1 MSHNHRL
8 MSNPG
13 LTLNRKRE
21 RMHIATLAARSD
33 RAWTRSV
40 LRLSFALI
48 VCVLTGWGVRELVLT
63 HQFDLLALQSR
74 HHVEFFR
81 MSLQSLLSRNESLP
95 RVIAMEERLL
105 ALLANP
111 SDMKAQDAVNNYLL
125 DVQHGAGINAVYLMD
140 RNGLTLAASNFQ
152 SASSYVGHSYA
163 FRPYFQLALHGGL
176 GRFYGLG
183 ATTGEPGYFLAS
195 PIAGPDGPIGV
206 VVVKISL
213 EDFESALVR
222 NGDPV
227 LLVDANGVVFLSS
240 VPEFKYRTLMPLEAD
255 VMQRIRASRQ
265 YGDQDLRPLGISL
278 QLQDEP
284 QHIRASLQGRA
295 NDVYLAQSVLTA
307 PEGWSIV
314 LLSSTRQERQN
325 ALLAG
330 VATGLAVAF
339 ALSVLFFFRLNI
351 KRYHER
357 RQAEAALRQA
367 YADLEKRIAER
378 TADLTATNASLE
390 EKVGALKTTETI
402 LRETRDSAV
411 QAGKLAVLGQMAA
424 GISHELNQPLTALH
438 TFADNAVGLLERGD
452 VAEVREN
459 LGLIRQMAA
468 RMGRIVGEIKSF
480 TRKPALARRPV
491 GVAGVVVQALML
503 VEARRRQ
510 VEAQIDTRGVPDDL
524 QVRADPQR
532 LEQVLVNLLLNALDA
547 VADSAQ
553 RRVNVTAC
561 RVDGRVRIVVRD
573 SGSGIEAATLPHLF
587 EPFFTT
593 KSVGQGLGLGLAISR
608 MIASELGGSLDAR
621 NGDGGG
627 AEFTLELEKA

>member
-1 MSHNHRL
+1 MR
-8 MSNPG
+8 
-13 LTLNRKRE
+13 T
-21 RMHIATLAARSD
+21 AASLSARNS
-33 RAWTRSV
+33 RAWIRLV
-40 LRLSFALI
+40 LRLSFALA
-48 VCVLTGWGVRELVLT
+48 VCVLAGWGVREWVLV
-63 HQFDLLALQSR
+63 HQLDVLAQQSR
-74 HHVEFFR
+74 HHVDFYR

-95 RVIAMEERLL
+95 RVIAMEARLL

-111 SDMKAQDAVNNYLL
+111 TDREAQDAANNYLL

-152 SASSYVGHSYA
+152 SASSYIGHNYG
-163 FRPYFQLALHGGL
+163 FRPYFQSALRGGL

-195 PIAGPDGPIGV
+195 PIRGAGGPIGV
-206 VVVKISL
+206 VAVKISL
-213 EDFESALVR
+213 EDFEAALVR

-227 LLVDANGVVFLSS
+227 SLVDANGIVFLSS
-240 VPEFKYRTLMPLEAD
+240 VPEFKYRALGPLEAD
-255 VMQRIRASRQ
+255 VMQEIGLSRQ
-265 YGDQDLRPLGISL
+265 YGSQQLRPLDTSL
-278 QLQDEP
+278 MLQDEP
-284 QHIRASLQGRA
+284 QQIRTGLQGRA
-295 NDVYLAQSVLTA
+295 TDVYLAQSAQTG

-314 LLSSTRQERQN
+314 LFSSTRQQRQN

-330 VATGLAVAF
+330 VAAGLAVAF
-339 ALSVLFFFRLNI
+339 AMSVIFFYRLNI
-351 KRYHER
+351 KRYNER
-357 RQAEAALRQA
+357 RQAEATLRQA
-367 YADLEKRIAER
+367 HADLEKRIADR

-390 EKVGALKTTETI
+390 EKIGALKTTETI

-438 TFADNAVGLLERGD
+438 AFADNAVDLLERGD
-452 VAEVREN
+452 VEEVREN

-480 TRKPALARRPV
+480 SRKPVPERRSV
-491 GVAGVVVQALML
+491 EVAGVVVQALML

-510 VEAQIDTRGVPDDL
+510 IEALIDTQGVPDGL
-524 QVRADPQR
+524 HVWADPQR

-547 VADSAQ
+547 LAESKEKRIGISAS
-553 RRVNVTAC
+553 RA
-561 RVDGRVRIVVRD
+561 DGRVRIVVRD
-573 SGSGIEAATLPHLF
+573 SGGGITGTVLPHLF

-593 KSVGQGLGLGLAISR
+593 KSTGQGLGLGLSISR

-621 NGDGGG
+621 NGGAGG
-627 AEFTLELEKA
+627 AEFTVELEEA

>member
-1 MSHNHRL
+1 MR
-8 MSNPG
+8 
-13 LTLNRKRE
+13 T
-21 RMHIATLAARSD
+21 AASLSARNS
-33 RAWTRSV
+33 RAWIRLV
-40 LRLSFALI
+40 LRLSFALA
-48 VCVLTGWGVRELVLT
+48 VCVLAGWGVREWVLV
-63 HQFDLLALQSR
+63 HQLDVLAQQSR
-74 HHVEFFR
+74 HHVDFYR

-95 RVIAMEERLL
+95 RVIAMEARLL

-111 SDMKAQDAVNNYLL
+111 TDREAQDAANNYLL

-152 SASSYVGHSYA
+152 SASSYIGHNYG
-163 FRPYFQLALHGGL
+163 FRPYFQSALRGGL

-195 PIAGPDGPIGV
+195 PIRGAGGPIGV
-206 VVVKISL
+206 VAVKISL
-213 EDFESALVR
+213 EDFEAALVR

-227 LLVDANGVVFLSS
+227 SLVDANGIVFLSS
-240 VPEFKYRTLMPLEAD
+240 VPEFKYRALGPLEAD
-255 VMQRIRASRQ
+255 VMQEIGLSRQ
-265 YGDQDLRPLGISL
+265 YGSQQLRPLDTSL
-278 QLQDEP
+278 MLQDEP
-284 QHIRASLQGRA
+284 QQIRTGLQGRA
-295 NDVYLAQSVLTA
+295 TDVYLAQSAQTG

-314 LLSSTRQERQN
+314 LFSSTRQQRQN

-330 VATGLAVAF
+330 VAAGLAVAF
-339 ALSVLFFFRLNI
+339 AMSVIFFYRLNI
-351 KRYHER
+351 KRYNER
-357 RQAEAALRQA
+357 RQAEATLRQA
-367 YADLEKRIAER
+367 HADLEKRIADR

-390 EKVGALKTTETI
+390 EKIGALKTTETI

-438 TFADNAVGLLERGD
+438 AFADNAVDLLERGD
-452 VAEVREN
+452 VEEVREN

-480 TRKPALARRPV
+480 SRKPVSERRPV
-491 GVAGVVVQALML
+491 EVAGVVVQALML

-510 VEAQIDTRGVPDDL
+510 IEALIDTQGVPDGL
-524 QVRADPQR
+524 HVWADPQR

-547 VADSAQ
+547 LAESKEKRIGISAS
-553 RRVNVTAC
+553 RA
-561 RVDGRVRIVVRD
+561 DGRVRIVVRD
-573 SGSGIEAATLPHLF
+573 SGGGITGTVLPHLF

-593 KSVGQGLGLGLAISR
+593 KSTGQGLGLGLSISR

-621 NGDGGG
+621 NGGAGG
-627 AEFTLELEKA
+627 AEFTVELEEA

>member
-1 MSHNHRL
+1 VSHNHRL

-255 VMQRIRASRQ
+255 VTQRIRASRQ

-621 NGDGGG
+621 NGDGG

>member
-1 MSHNHRL
+1 MR
-8 MSNPG
+8 
-13 LTLNRKRE
+13 
-21 RMHIATLAARSD
+21 IAASLAARSG
-33 RAWTRSV
+33 RAWGRSV
-40 LRLSFALI
+40 LRITVALI
-48 VCVLTGWGVRELVLT
+48 VCVLAGWGVREAVLAR
-63 HQFDLLALQSR
+63 QLDLLALQSR

-111 SDMKAQDAVNNYLL
+111 GDPKALDAANNYLL
-125 DVQHGAGINAVYLMD
+125 DVQHGAGINSVFLMD

-152 SASSYVGHSYA
+152 SASSYIGHNYG

-213 EDFESALVR
+213 GDFESALVR

-240 VPEFKYRTLMPLEAD
+240 VPEFKYRTLMPLESG
-255 VMQRIRASRQ
+255 VVQQIGLSRQ
-265 YGDQDLRPLGISL
+265 YGRQDLRPLGIKL

-284 QHIRASLQGRA
+284 QQLRASLQGRVE
-295 NDVYLAQSVLTA
+295 DVYLAQSVLTA
-307 PEGWSIV
+307 PEAWSIV
-314 LLSSTRQERQN
+314 LLSSTRQDRQN

-330 VATGLAVAF
+330 MATGLAVAF
-339 ALSVLFFFRLNI
+339 AMSLLFFYRLNI

-357 RQAEAALRQA
+357 RQAQATLRQV

-378 TADLTATNASLE
+378 TADLTATNTSLE
-390 EKVGALKTTETI
+390 EKIGALKTTETI

-424 GISHELNQPLTALH
+424 GVSHELNQPLTALH

-452 VAEVREN
+452 VVEVREN

-480 TRKPALARRPV
+480 THKPALERRPV
-491 GVAGVVVQALML
+491 GVAGTVVQALML

-510 VEAQIDTRGVPDDL
+510 VEAQIDVQGVPDDL
-524 QVRADPQR
+524 RVQGDPQR

-547 VADSAQ
+547 VAESEERLVQ
-553 RRVNVTAC
+553 VSAC
-561 RVDGRVRIVVRD
+561 RMDGRVRIVVRD
-573 SGSGIEAATLPHLF
+573 SGSGIAVGTLPHLF

-593 KSVGQGLGLGLAISR
+593 KSAGQGLGLGLAISR

-621 NGDGGG
+621 NSDGRG
-627 AEFTLELEKA
+627 AEFTVELEEAEEA

>member
-1 MSHNHRL
+1 
-8 MSNPG
+8 
-13 LTLNRKRE
+13 
-21 RMHIATLAARSD
+21 MHIASLAAWSG
-33 RAWTRSV
+33 RAWARSV
-40 LRLSFALI
+40 LRLTFALV
-48 VCVLTGWGVRELVLT
+48 VCVLAGWGVREAVLAR
-63 HQFDLLALQSR
+63 QLDLLAQQSR
-74 HHVEFFR
+74 HHVEFYR

-111 SDMKAQDAVNNYLL
+111 ADMKAQDAANNYLL

-152 SASSYVGHSYA
+152 SASSYIGHSYA

-240 VPEFKYRTLMPLEAD
+240 VPEFKYRTLMPLETD

-265 YGDQDLRPLGISL
+265 YGDQGLRPLGIRL

-284 QHIRASLQGRA
+284 QQIRASLQDRA
-295 NDVYLAQSVLTA
+295 DEVYLAQSVLTA

-480 TRKPALARRPV
+480 TRKPALERRPV

-524 QVRADPQR
+524 QVWADPQR

-547 VADSAQ
+547 VAESAEKLVDVSAS
-553 RRVNVTAC
+553 RA
-561 RVDGRVRIVVRD
+561 DGRVRIVVRD
-573 SGSGIEAATLPHLF
+573 RGSGIAAATLPHLF

-608 MIASELGGSLDAR
+608 MIASELGGTLDAR

-627 AEFTLELEKA
+627 AEFTVELEEAEEA